1 MPMRAAVVAP
11 VLGAA
16 AFAGIL
22 TGLLVGGA
30 RQEAVQR
37 PAVVQLPATMQ
48 GPAMMQQPA
57 MVQPGTV
64 SRMGPTECH

>member
-1 MPMRAAVVAP
+1 MPMRAAIVAP

-16 AFAGIL
+16 AIAGIF
-22 TGLLVGGA
+22 TGLLLGSA

-37 PAVVQLPATMQ
+37 PAVVQLPAMV
-48 GPAMMQQPA
+48 QQPT
-57 MVQPGTV
+57 MIGPGTV